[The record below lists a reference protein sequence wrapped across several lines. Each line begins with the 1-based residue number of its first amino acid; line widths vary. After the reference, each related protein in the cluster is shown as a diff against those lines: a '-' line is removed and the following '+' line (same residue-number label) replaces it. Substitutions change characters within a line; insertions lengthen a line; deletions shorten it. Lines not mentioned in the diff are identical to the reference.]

1 MTQQPSLPTDLELV
15 GSDVLW
21 RVLGYRSP
29 GAFRQAAHR
38 GQVPVPLMSLPHRRG
53 RYALRREVTAWL
65 HQIAA
70 TSAAALGSGG
80 PKPALAEKT
89 AEESA
94 AVPGLSAKSSA
105 FGAMAFGAAIRAVR
119 IRSGA
124 MQKAIALSSE
134 IDQSVLAGWE
144 SGRRPAPRAK
154 QLQRL
159 LKALSPSVEE
169 RNRILLAWELARLS
183 RSLHGHDEAF
193 KETVLRLASWLAAMS
208 ADERAAWCAITGRLQ
223 PALLRKEGTMA

>member
-1 MTQQPSLPTDLELV
+1 
-15 GSDVLW
+15 
-21 RVLGYRSP
+21 
-29 GAFRQAAHR
+29 
-38 GQVPVPLMSLPHRRG
+38 
-53 RYALRREVTAWL
+53 
-65 HQIAA
+65 
-70 TSAAALGSGG
+70 
-80 PKPALAEKT
+80 
-89 AEESA
+89 
-94 AVPGLSAKSSA
+94 
-105 FGAMAFGAAIRAVR
+105 MAFGAAIRAVR

-193 KETVLRLASWLAAMS
+193 KETVLRLASWLAAMG